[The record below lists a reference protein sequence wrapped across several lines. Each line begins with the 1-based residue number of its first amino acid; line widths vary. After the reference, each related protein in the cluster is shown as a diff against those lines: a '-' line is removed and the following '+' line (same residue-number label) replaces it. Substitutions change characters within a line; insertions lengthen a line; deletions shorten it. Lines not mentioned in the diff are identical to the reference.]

1 MAHDVFPNLQIFK
14 YSSLAD
20 DSKQKA
26 IIKNKPSE
34 ANKHRH
40 SERIQCDPSWRAQ
53 RSNKNRHGELTK

>member
-26 IIKNKPSE
+26 IIKNKPS
-34 ANKHRH
+34 KIIKVH
-40 SERIQCDPSWRAQ
+40 
-53 RSNKNRHGELTK
+53 HGELTQ